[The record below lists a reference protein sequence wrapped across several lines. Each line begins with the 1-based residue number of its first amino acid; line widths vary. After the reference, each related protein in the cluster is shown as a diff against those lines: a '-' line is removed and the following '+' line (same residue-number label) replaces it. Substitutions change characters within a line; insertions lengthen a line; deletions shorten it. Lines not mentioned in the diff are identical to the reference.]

1 MICRILPPSSTLP
14 STSASQAGQSFGQHG
29 QAGQG
34 VGPYR
39 QAGQSFG
46 PLGSPTDS
54 QARDWRLATL
64 FVLLGSVAAVV
75 SSFLVRFL
83 LARRLAPEGFGVFTL
98 AVGIA
103 TATAGCAALGL
114 GAASAR
120 RVSLLRARGEVRDAA
135 HTARRA
141 LLVAAG
147 SGTIGAVL
155 LAALAP
161 RLAQALGKP
170 ALAAPLVALSPAV
183 LALAVGNAGLGVAR
197 AFGDVAGRA
206 LWRDGLGGVLR
217 ALGVIAA
224 LAAGAGAAGAALGF
238 AAGALGGE
246 LAFLLYA
253 GWHGWLRATA
263 IGEENPPSKDGRIPS
278 PDRASSGLVRDLGPF
293 AAMGVLYQAA
303 QWFDVLLLGALAPA
317 AEVGLYGVARGLE
330 RVLELGSEAGAHR
343 FLPAATEAHHHDGAR
358 GLAQV
363 YRQTRR
369 LMLALLWPPLLL
381 CLLAPRELLAALFGA
396 GYAGGGAAL
405 RVLAAGLLLTAGL
418 GYNDR
423 ALLAAGEERR
433 VARFTLLAVLAGVL
447 VAALSA
453 RGHGGLGAAAGWATM
468 IAVQNVLCSAA
479 LRRLRGVSPGFGE
492 LARQALLAALPP
504 LALFGLLRGLGVAP
518 LAAALAAALGAGVA
532 VLAVARRRD
541 LK

>member
-1 MICRILPPSSTLP
+1 MICRILPASSPHAVTE
-14 STSASQAGQSFGQHG
+14 S
-29 QAGQG
+29 
-34 VGPYR
+34 
-39 QAGQSFG
+39 
-46 PLGSPTDS
+46 
-54 QARDWRLATL
+54 RDWRLATL
-64 FVLLGSVAAVV
+64 FVLLGSGAAVL
-75 SSFLVRFL
+75 SSFLVRLL
-83 LARRLAPEGFGVFTL
+83 LARRLAPEGFGLFTL

-103 TATAGCAALGL
+103 TATSGCAALGL

-120 RVSLLRARGEVRDAA
+120 RVSLMRARGEGHDAV

-147 SGTIGAVL
+147 SGAAGATL

-170 ALAAPLVALSPAV
+170 GLAAPLVALAPAV
-183 LALAVGNAGLGVAR
+183 LALAVGNAGLGIAR

-206 LWRDGLGGVLR
+206 LWRDGVGGVLR

-238 AAGALGGE
+238 AAGAVGGE

-253 GWHGWLRATA
+253 GWHGWLDAA
-263 IGEENPPSKDGRIPS
+263 ASQPSKES
-278 PDRASSGLVRDLGPF
+278 RALSQARAGSGLVRGLGPF
-293 AAMGVLYQAA
+293 AAMGVLTQAA
-303 QWFDVLLLGALAPA
+303 QWFDVLLLGALAPT

-396 GYAGGGAAL
+396 GYAGGGGAL
-405 RVLAAGLLLTAGL
+405 RVLAGGLLLTACL

-433 VARFTLLAVLAGVL
+433 VARFTFLAVLAGGL

-453 RGHGGLGAAAGWATM
+453 RRYGGLGAAAGWTTM
-468 IAVQNVLCSAA
+468 IVVQNVLCSAA
-479 LRRLRGVSPGFGE
+479 LRRLQGVSPGLGE
-492 LARQALLAALPP
+492 LARRALFTALPP
-504 LALFGLLRGLGVAP
+504 LVLFALLRGLGVP
-518 LAAALAAALGAGVA
+518 SLAAALVAALGAGVA
-532 VLAVARRRD
+532 VLAVARRRFA
-541 LK
+541 